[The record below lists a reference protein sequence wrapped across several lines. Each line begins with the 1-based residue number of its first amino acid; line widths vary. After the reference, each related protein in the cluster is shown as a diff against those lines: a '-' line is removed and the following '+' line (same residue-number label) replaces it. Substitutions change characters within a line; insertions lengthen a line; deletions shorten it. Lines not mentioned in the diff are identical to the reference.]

1 MGIFNKTRKEKIQA
15 ALSEIIVNNLDTD
28 DSFNLWEFKDLLR
41 RFKEYE
47 AKECSY
53 LKKYVSDE
61 TERILKLIFK
71 QVKKCT
77 IEPSATWDG
86 QYRRGFGSEA
96 IFVVIPFSDVIGLF
110 FVVNGHIEARTFF
123 TIENFVTLPF
133 LKDFIGNFDIWEW
146 TFETDRSKYRNWDI
160 SEKFLQYIYIYS
172 NDRLLHINM
181 KITEL

>member
-71 QVKKCT
+71 QVKNVRLNHLRHGMDN
-77 IEPSATWDG
+77 IEED
-86 QYRRGFGSEA
+86 SE
-96 IFVVIPFSDVIGLF
+96 VKLF
-110 FVVNGHIEARTFF
+110 LSLFH
-123 TIENFVTLPF
+123 F
-133 LKDFIGNFDIWEW
+133 L
-146 TFETDRSKYRNWDI
+146 
-160 SEKFLQYIYIYS
+160 
-172 NDRLLHINM
+172 M
-181 KITEL
+181 